1 MEDESEG
8 LKDRV
13 QAAGG
18 QAVGDLANALLENP
32 LFSQALGAAFGAKE
46 KAEGAQRAAM
56 QALDLPT
63 STQVARL
70 ERRLRSLSE
79 RVEALENELDRVGAD
94 LRAIRESDPPE
105 PDPKLKG

>member
-8 LKDRV
+8 LRNRV

-18 QAVGDLANALLENP
+18 QAVGELANALLENP
-32 LFSQALGAAFGAKE
+32 LFSQALGVAFGAKE
-46 KAEGAQRAAM
+46 KAEGAQRAAL

-63 STQVARL
+63 SSEVSRL

-79 RVEALENELDRVGAD
+79 RVEALENELDRVNSD
-94 LRAIRESDPPE
+94 LRALREQAPE
-105 PDPKLKG
+105 